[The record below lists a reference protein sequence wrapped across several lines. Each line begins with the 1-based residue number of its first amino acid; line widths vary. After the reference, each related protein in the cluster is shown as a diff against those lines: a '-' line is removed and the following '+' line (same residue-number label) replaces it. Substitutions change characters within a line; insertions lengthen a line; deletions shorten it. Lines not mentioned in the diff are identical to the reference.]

1 MSIFKTQFLGCV
13 SSFLLFT
20 AQAQQPVPSPANAQ
34 RPDTTRRA
42 PGMPPAVST
51 ASFGGGFGPAAPS
64 LVSAEK
70 SDVRTVVKSHLQRLK
85 AEASTAAGLYTDTM
99 SKIHLQDISDRIS
112 KALDPK

>member
-1 MSIFKTQFLGCV
+1 LINIL
-13 SSFLLFT
+13 
-20 AQAQQPVPSPANAQ
+20 N
-34 RPDTTRRA
+34 
-42 PGMPPAVST
+42 PPAVST
-51 ASFGGGFGPAAPS
+51 ASFGGGFGPVAPS

-85 AEASTAAGLYTDTM
+85 VEASTAARLYTDTM